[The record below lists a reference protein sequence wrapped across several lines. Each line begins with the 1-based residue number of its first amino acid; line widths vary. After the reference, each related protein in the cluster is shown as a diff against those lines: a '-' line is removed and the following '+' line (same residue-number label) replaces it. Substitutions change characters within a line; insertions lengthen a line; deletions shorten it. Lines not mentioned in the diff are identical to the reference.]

1 MKWLLVIYICSGIT
15 GECRIPP
22 EYPAVKNN
30 YYDCVQDG
38 LGDAYEI
45 LFGSES
51 IFNSEMIVNSQLY
64 PQYKCSPV
72 KDEGKVV
79 T

>member
-1 MKWLLVIYICSGIT
+1 MFVKSTQNLEL
-15 GECRIPP
+15 P
-22 EYPAVKNN
+22 ENTVT
-30 YYDCVQDG
+30 CIQDG

-51 IFNSEMIVNSQLY
+51 VFNSEMIVNSQLY

-72 KDEGKVV
+72 KDEGKIV